1 MSKTE
6 FKKTSKFRLAVS
18 SQKRREWED
27 TTRQKWLVFQ
37 KSKNQTKPSQMI
49 KNHDQRLKQYDIRCS
64 GGVGDIRSSKIAQ
77 KKDLKNVEKYMI
89 YDI

>member
-1 MSKTE
+1 MVFNAIQRSVRTMDSMVMQFHIVAAPLSQQPGKLDDDKTE

-37 KSKNQTKPSQMI
+37 KSKNQTKLS
-49 KNHDQRLKQYDIRCS
+49 
-64 GGVGDIRSSKIAQ
+64 
-77 KKDLKNVEKYMI
+77 
-89 YDI
+89 

>member
-6 FKKTSKFRLAVS
+6 FKKMSKFRLPVS

-49 KNHDQRLKQYDIRCS
+49 KNHDQRLKQYEIRCL
-64 GGVGDIRSSKIAQ
+64 GDVGDIRSSKIAQ